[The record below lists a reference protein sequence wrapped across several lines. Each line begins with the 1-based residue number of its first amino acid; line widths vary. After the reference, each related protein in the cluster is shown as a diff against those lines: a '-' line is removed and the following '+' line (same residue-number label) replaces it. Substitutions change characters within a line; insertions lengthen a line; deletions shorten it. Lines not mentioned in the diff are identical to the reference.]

1 MSGLIC
7 ECNEPVKNLGLVNCI
22 DKFGR
27 FFRLTFVPIY
37 KTDGTE
43 NYINA
48 ESDALDLAYFND
60 LQYNADTNARYY
72 PLPLNLKNVE
82 NSKGDPVY
90 KTYDDDTKEF
100 VRFGARSLKAILS
113 GDVAPVLVGKIN
125 SKRCGKMG
133 IFITSDT
140 KNFGGIEKTKGKLYP
155 IQLADHTLNALFNF
169 ANSAGNEEIMLAMDF
184 DPSVLDEKFSWIS
197 SSDIGIDLITGWKGK
212 VDTNIAQ
219 VAANRSTTTFKVDI
233 YSDYG
238 TAKKKLPVTGLVT
251 ADFSLYNLT
260 DAASATLTS
269 ATEDTLVPGRYAFV
283 IASAQTNTDL
293 LALSLAV
300 TANAKPFED
309 ASWSDVSIALQ

>member
-7 ECNEPVKNLGLVNCI
+7 ECNEPVKNLGIVNCI

-27 FFRLTFVPIY
+27 FARITFVPIY

-43 NYINA
+43 NYIDA
-48 ESDALDLAYFND
+48 ETDALDAAFFNA
-60 LQYNADTNARYY
+60 LQYHADTNSRYY

-100 VRFGARSLKAILS
+100 LRFGARSLKAILS

-155 IQLADHTLNALFNF
+155 IQLADHTMNALFSF
-169 ANSAGNEEIMLAMDF
+169 ATNASNEEIMISMDW
-184 DPSVLDEKFSWIS
+184 DPSVLDEKFSWIT
-197 SSDIGIDLITGWKGK
+197 SSDIGLDLFTAWKGK
-212 VDTNIAQ
+212 VDTNITQ

-238 TAKKKLPVTGLVT
+238 TAKKKLPVKGLVT
-251 ADFSLYNLT
+251 ADFALYNDT
-260 DAASATLTS
+260 DAASASLTS
-269 ATEDTLVPGRYAFV
+269 ATEDALVPGRYAFV

-293 LALSLAV
+293 LTLSL
-300 TANAKPFED
+300 TTTDNAKPFED
-309 ASWSDVSIALQ
+309 TTWDDVSIALQ

>member
-7 ECNEPVKNLGLVNCI
+7 ECNEPVKNLGIVNCV
-22 DKFGR
+22 DKFGK
-27 FFRLTFVPIY
+27 FQRLTFVPIY

-48 ESDALDLAYFND
+48 ETDALDAAYFNA

-72 PLPLNLKNVE
+72 PLPLDMKNVE
-82 NSKGDPVY
+82 NAKGEPVY

-100 VRFGARSLKAILS
+100 LRFGARTLKALLA
-113 GDVAPVLVGKIN
+113 GDVAPVMVGKIN

-155 IQLADHTLNALFNF
+155 IQLADNTMNALFSF
-169 ANSAGNEEIMLAMDF
+169 ANNSANEEIMISMDF

-197 SSDIGIDLITGWKGK
+197 SSDIGLDLITAWKGK
-212 VDTNIAQ
+212 VDTNISQ
-219 VAANRSTTTFKVDI
+219 LAANRSTTTFKVDI

-251 ADFSLYNLT
+251 ADFVLYNIT
-260 DAASATLTS
+260 DSASLAITS

-283 IASAQTNTDL
+283 ISVAQTATDEL
-293 LALSLAV
+293 DLSLAV

-309 ASWSDVSIALQ
+309 AAWSDVNILLQ